1 MDFQLASEYEP
12 KGDQAQAIAKLTKSL
27 RAGNRHQTLLG
38 VTGSGKTFTAANVI
52 RNLGKPTLVISHNKT
67 LAAQLYSEFKQFF
80 PNNAVE
86 YFVSYF
92 DYYQPEAYIPRT
104 DTYIEKDSSINQEIE
119 RLRLSTTSALLSRKD
134 VIVVSSV
141 SCIYG
146 LGSPEDY
153 RAMLTPVSVG
163 QQLSREAF
171 LSKLVDMLYERNDI
185 AFTRGKFRVRGD
197 VIEIC
202 SANEDEIG
210 IRVEFFGDEI
220 DRISLF
226 DSVTGKVDKVVPGLT
241 IFPAKQFV
249 TPHEKLRRAQATIR
263 TELDQRIA
271 EFETQGK
278 LLEAQRLKMRTE
290 YDLEMLQEMGFCSG
304 IENYTRHLSGR
315 PAGSTP
321 YTLLDFF
328 PDDFLLVL
336 DESHATVPQIGGM
349 YEGDKSR
356 KSVLVDYGF
365 RLPSAMDNR
374 PLKFP
379 EFMGH
384 QREIIYISATPA
396 QFEINNS
403 VVGNKTYVAHPR
415 EAAGAIGEGETTP
428 VRLAGMRAAEA
439 AGTYLAPTREQAPPV
454 PRPNLKIIRRHASP
468 VVNADAA
475 DKPNGNGHDYKDRHA
490 TSDIADSFDVFVDG
504 QPLIVEQIIRPTGLL
519 DPQITVKPLKNQIDD
534 TIEACRQR
542 IEAGER
548 ILITTLTKR
557 TAEDLADYMRDV
569 GLKVR
574 YLHSDIDTIE
584 RVEILRALRAA
595 EFDILIGINLLREG
609 LDLPEVS
616 LVCILDA
623 DKEGYLRSQTS
634 LIQTAGRAARHV
646 NGHVILFA
654 DNVTMSMKKLID
666 VTEYRRARQIEYNEK
681 NGVTPTSVRRAV
693 QESLHMMLKAKEVE
707 SGVIRESG
715 GDFSISE
722 VLRELEQEMAAAA
735 ASLEYERAA
744 LLRDQ
749 IMELKNGTGISKIEP
764 KKRPAKVSY
773 SKGSRNGAPSGTP
786 AARPALK
793 SRGGTKRLKP
803 A

>member
-1 MDFQLASEYEP
+1 M
-12 KGDQAQAIAKLTKSL
+12 
-27 RAGNRHQTLLG
+27 
-38 VTGSGKTFTAANVI
+38 
-52 RNLGKPTLVISHNKT
+52 
-67 LAAQLYSEFKQFF
+67 
-80 PNNAVE
+80 
-86 YFVSYF
+86 
-92 DYYQPEAYIPRT
+92 
-104 DTYIEKDSSINQEIE
+104 
-119 RLRLSTTSALLSRKD
+119 
-134 VIVVSSV
+134 IVVSSV

-153 RAMLTPVSVG
+153 RAMLTPISVG
-163 QQLSREAF
+163 QQLTREAF

-185 AFTRGKFRVRGD
+185 SFTRGKFRVRGD
-197 VIEIC
+197 VIEVC

-226 DSVTGKVDKVVPGLT
+226 DSLTGKVDKTVPGLT

-263 TELDQRIA
+263 TELDARIA

-315 PAGSTP
+315 PANSTP

-328 PDDFLLVL
+328 PTI
-336 DESHATVPQIGGM
+336 SCSSWTRATPR
-349 YEGDKSR
+349 SR
-356 KSVLVDYGF
+356 RSAVCTRATARARACWSITVS

-384 QREIIYISATPA
+384 QRQIIYISATPA

-403 VVGNKTYVAHPR
+403 TVGNKTYVPHPR
-415 EAAGAIGEGETTP
+415 EAANNIGEGETTP

-439 AGTYLAPTREQAPPV
+439 AGTYLAPARDQAPAV

-468 VVNADAA
+468 VVEAADA
-475 DKPNGNGHDYKDRHA
+475 DKKPNGNGHDYKDRHA

-548 ILITTLTKR
+548 VLITTLTKR
-557 TAEDLADYMRDV
+557 TAEDLTDYMRDV

-654 DNVTMSMKKLID
+654 DTITMSMKKLLD
-666 VTEYRRARQIEYNEK
+666 VTEYRRARQIEIQRGERRDPDECPARGAGEFAHDAQGEGGRIRRDPRERRGFQHQR
-681 NGVTPTSVRRAV
+681 GVARVGSRDGRRRREPGIRTRRVVARSDHGTQERHGHLEDRTEETPGEGQLFQGQPQRRALRHPGGAARA
-693 QESLHMMLKAKEVE
+693 EIPA
-707 SGVIRESG
+707 SG
-715 GDFSISE
+715 
-722 VLRELEQEMAAAA
+722 ELICRATGPV
-735 ASLEYERAA
+735 AA
-744 LLRDQ
+744 LWRATYPLHPFLR
-749 IMELKNGTGISKIEP
+749 LLEP
-764 KKRPAKVSY
+764 
-773 SKGSRNGAPSGTP
+773 
-786 AARPALK
+786 
-793 SRGGTKRLKP
+793 
-803 A
+803 